1 MARLDRAEKQRSL
14 LRRRA
19 ALMLSSKAK
28 TVEELEELDRLES
41 AREAGDSVDPE
52 NAKEGRSPKRL
63 RGESSADIFAGPA

>member
-14 LRRRA
+14 LRRWA

-41 AREAGDSVDPE
+41 AREAGDPVDPE
-52 NAKEGRSPKRL
+52 NAKEGRLPKRL
-63 RGESSADIFAGPA
+63 RGKSLADIFAGSV